1 MEILIA
7 TNNLGKAKEF
17 AHFFTDLPIKLR
29 SLREFPEIED
39 VEETGSTY
47 AENAVLKAKTY
58 SLETNLWSL
67 ADDSGL
73 EVEVLGNAPGVFS
86 ARYAG
91 ENATDA
97 EKINKLLAEIKKSGR
112 KSRKAKFICVIAL
125 TDEKGE
131 VQIIVEGVCEGHITH
146 KPCGINGFGYDSVFI
161 PNDYPETFGEL
172 SGEIKQ
178 KISHRAKAIKKIID
192 FLLNPT

>member
-7 TNNLGKAKEF
+7 TNNLGKVKEF
-17 AHFFTDLPIKLR
+17 THFFADLPIKLR

-58 SLETNLWSL
+58 SLKTNLWAL

-73 EVEVLGNAPGVFS
+73 EVEVLGNAPGIFS

-91 ENATDA
+91 ENASNN
-97 EKINKLLAEIKKSGR
+97 EKINKLLTQIEKSSKKNR
-112 KSRKAKFICVIAL
+112 NAKFICVIAL
-125 TDEKGE
+125 TNEKGE
-131 VQIIVEGVCEGHITH
+131 VQVIVEGVCEGHITD
-146 KPCGINGFGYDSVFI
+146 KPCGINGFGYDPVFI
-161 PNDYPETFGEL
+161 PNDYRETFGEL
-172 SGEIKQ
+172 SEEIKQ
-178 KISHRAKAIKKIID
+178 KISHRANAVRKIID
-192 FLLNPT
+192 FLLKLT